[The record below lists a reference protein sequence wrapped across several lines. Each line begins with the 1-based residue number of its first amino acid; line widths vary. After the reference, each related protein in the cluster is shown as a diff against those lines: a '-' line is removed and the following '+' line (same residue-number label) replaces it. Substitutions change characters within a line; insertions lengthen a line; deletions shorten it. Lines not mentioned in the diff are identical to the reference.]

1 MPYANPPAS
10 LKGAALGS
18 LDGRVAI
25 VTGGARG
32 IGRAYCLGLARD
44 GAAVVVADLNDPDPV
59 VAEIEGSTG
68 SGAAAGVRVDVSDKA
83 SADAMARVVAERY
96 GRIDVLVNNAGY
108 MTQATQLPFDE
119 LDVDEWD
126 KPFQVNVRGSWL
138 CASAV
143 APAMRR
149 QNYGKIIN
157 VSSMTVVD
165 GTETLVHY
173 LSSKAAIV
181 GLTRGLARELGAY
194 NIAVNTVTPDYIP
207 HDRDYDARQ
216 PPGQGQRIIARRC
229 IKREE
234 VPEDMVGVVVFLAGQ
249 GSDFITGQNFAVN
262 GGSAF
267 L

>member
-1 MPYANPPAS
+1 MS

-18 LDGRVAI
+18 LDDRVAI

-32 IGRAYCLGLARD
+32 IGRSYCLGLARE
-44 GAAVVVADLNDPDPV
+44 GAVVAVADLNDPRQV
-59 VAEIEGSTG
+59 VEEIEA
-68 SGAAAGVRVDVSDKA
+68 SGGKGAIGVRVDVSDKA
-83 SADAMARVVAERY
+83 SAHAMAREVTERY

-108 MTQATQLPFDE
+108 MTEATQLPFDE
-119 LDVDEWD
+119 LEVDEWD

-143 APAMRR
+143 AATMRQ

-157 VSSMTVVD
+157 ISSMTVVD

-173 LSSKAAIV
+173 LSSKAAII
-181 GLTRGLARELGAY
+181 GLTRGLARELGAF

-216 PPGQGQRIIARRC
+216 PPGQGERIIARRC
-229 IKREE
+229 IKREQI
-234 VPEDMVGVVVFLAGQ
+234 PEDMVGVVVFLAGH

>member
-1 MPYANPPAS
+1 V
-10 LKGAALGS
+10 GS

-32 IGRAYCLGLARD
+32 IGRAYCLGLAGE
-44 GAAVVVADLNDPDPV
+44 GAIVVVADINDPHQV
-59 VAEIEGSTG
+59 VKEVEASPG
-68 SGAAAGVRVDVSDKA
+68 SGAAMGVRVDVSDKA
-83 SADAMARVVAERY
+83 SVDEMARAVVGRY
-96 GRIDVLVNNAGY
+96 GRIDVLINNAGY
-108 MTQATQLPFDE
+108 MTEATQLPFDQ
-119 LDVDEWD
+119 LGVDDWD

-143 APAMRR
+143 AATMRQ

-165 GTETLVHY
+165 GTETLLHY

-181 GLTRGLARELGAY
+181 GLSRGLARELGAF

-216 PPGQGQRIIARRC
+216 PPGQGERIIARRC

-234 VPEDMVGVVVFLAGQ
+234 APEDMVGVILFLAGG
-249 GSDFITGQNFAVN
+249 GSNFITGQNFAVN

>member
-1 MPYANPPAS
+1 
-10 LKGAALGS
+10 LGS

-32 IGRAYCLGLARD
+32 IGRAYCLGLARE
-44 GAAVVVADLNDPDPV
+44 GAAVAVADLNDPHQV
-59 VAEIEGSTG
+59 VEEIEASGG
-68 SGAAAGVRVDVSDKA
+68 SGVAMGLRVDVSDKT
-83 SADAMARVVAERY
+83 SAYAMARAVVERY
-96 GRIDVLVNNAGY
+96 GRIDILVNNAGY
-108 MTQATQLPFDE
+108 MTEATQLPFDK
-119 LDVDEWD
+119 LAVDEWD

-138 CASAV
+138 CAGAV
-143 APAMRR
+143 AETMRQ

-157 VSSMTVVD
+157 ISSMTVVD

-173 LSSKAAIV
+173 LSSKAAII
-181 GLTRGLARELGAY
+181 GLTRGLARELGAF

-216 PPGQGQRIIARRC
+216 PPGQGEWIVARRC

>member
-1 MPYANPPAS
+1 M
-10 LKGAALGS
+10 GS

-32 IGRAYCLGLARD
+32 IGRAYCLGLAHE
-44 GAAVVVADLNDPDPV
+44 GAIVVVADLNDPRQV
-59 VAEIEGSTG
+59 VEEIEASRG
-68 SGAAAGVRVDVSDKA
+68 SGAAMGVRVDVSDKA
-83 SADAMARVVAERY
+83 SAHAMARVAIERY
-96 GRIDVLVNNAGY
+96 GRIDILINNAGY
-108 MTQATQLPFDE
+108 MTAATQLPFDKLE
-119 LDVDEWD
+119 VEEWD

-143 APAMRR
+143 AAAMRQ

-157 VSSMTVVD
+157 ISSMTVVD

-173 LSSKAAIV
+173 LSSKAAII
-181 GLTRGLARELGAY
+181 GLTRGLARELGTF

-207 HDRDYDARQ
+207 HDRDYDSRQ
-216 PPGQGQRIIARRC
+216 PEGQGEWIIARRC
-229 IKREE
+229 FKREQ
-234 VPEDMVGVVVFLAGQ
+234 VPEDMVGVVVFLAGR

>member
-1 MPYANPPAS
+1 M
-10 LKGAALGS
+10 GS

-32 IGRAYCLGLARD
+32 IGRAYCLGLARE
-44 GAAVVVADLNDPDPV
+44 GAVIVVADLGDSSEV
-59 VAEIEGSTG
+59 VKEIEASAGDGKATG
-68 SGAAAGVRVDVSDKA
+68 VHVDVSDKA
-83 SADAMARVVAERY
+83 SVDSMAREAIERH
-96 GRIDVLVNNAGY
+96 GRIDILVNNAGY
-108 MTQATQLPFDE
+108 MTEAAQLPFDE
-119 LDVDEWD
+119 LDIAEWD

-143 APAMRR
+143 AATMRQ

-157 VSSMTVVD
+157 ISSMTVVD
-165 GTETLVHY
+165 GTETLVHD

-181 GLTRGLARELGAY
+181 GLTRGLARELGAF

-216 PPGQGQRIIARRC
+216 PPGQGDRIVARRC
-229 IKREE
+229 FKREE
-234 VPEDMVGVVVFLAGQ
+234 VPEDMVGVVVFLAGP
-249 GSDFITGQNFAVN
+249 GSDFITGQNIAVN

>member
-1 MPYANPPAS
+1 M
-10 LKGAALGS
+10 GS

-32 IGRAYCLGLARD
+32 IGRAYCLGLAGE
-44 GAAVVVADLNDPDPV
+44 GAVVVVADLNDPHQV
-59 VAEIEGSTG
+59 VKEVEASAG
-68 SGAAAGVRVDVSDKA
+68 SGAAMGVHVDVSDKA
-83 SADAMARVVAERY
+83 SVYEMARAAVERY

-108 MTQATQLPFDE
+108 MTEATQLPFDE
-119 LDVDEWD
+119 LGVDDWD

-143 APAMRR
+143 AATMRQ

-157 VSSMTVVD
+157 ISSMTMVD

-181 GLTRGLARELGAY
+181 GLTRGLARELGAF

-216 PPGQGQRIIARRC
+216 PPGQGERIIARRC

-234 VPEDMVGVVVFLAGQ
+234 VPEDMVGVILFLAGG

>member
-1 MPYANPPAS
+1 M
-10 LKGAALGS
+10 GS
-18 LDGRVAI
+18 LDGRVAV

-32 IGRAYCLGLARD
+32 IGRAYCLGLARE
-44 GAAVVVADLNDPDPV
+44 GAAVVVADLDDPSEV
-59 VAEIEGSTG
+59 VGEIEAGG
-68 SGAAAGVRVDVSDKA
+68 SGTAMGVRVDVSDKA
-83 SADAMARVVAERY
+83 SVDAMARAVTERHA
-96 GRIDVLVNNAGY
+96 RIDVLVNNAGY
-108 MTQATQLPFDE
+108 MTNAAQLPFDE
-119 LDVDEWD
+119 IDVAEWD
-126 KPFQVNVRGSWL
+126 RPFQVNVRGSWL

-143 APAMRR
+143 AAIMRR

-173 LSSKAAIV
+173 LSSKAAII
-181 GLTRGLARELGAY
+181 GLTRGLARELGAF

-216 PPGQGQRIIARRC
+216 PPGQGDRIIARRC
-229 IKREE
+229 FKREQ
-234 VPEDMVGVVVFLAGQ
+234 VPQDMVGVVVFLAGP
-249 GSDFITGQNFAVN
+249 GADFITGQNIAVN

>member
-1 MPYANPPAS
+1 V
-10 LKGAALGS
+10 GS

-32 IGRAYCLGLARD
+32 IGRAYCLGLAGE
-44 GAAVVVADLNDPDPV
+44 GAAVVVADLNDPHQV
-59 VAEIEGSTG
+59 VKEVEASAG
-68 SGAAAGVRVDVSDKA
+68 SGAAMSARVDVSDKA
-83 SADAMARVVAERY
+83 SVQEMARAVVERY
-96 GRIDVLVNNAGY
+96 GRIDVLVNNAGF
-108 MTQATQLPFDE
+108 MTEATQLPFDE
-119 LDVDEWD
+119 LDVDDWD

-143 APAMRR
+143 AATMRQ

-157 VSSMTVVD
+157 ISSMTMVD

-181 GLTRGLARELGAY
+181 GLTRGLARELGAF

-216 PPGQGQRIIARRC
+216 PPGQGALIIARRC

-234 VPEDMVGVVVFLAGQ
+234 VPEDMVGVVLFLAGQ
-249 GSDFITGQNFAVN
+249 GSDFITGQNIAVN

>member
-1 MPYANPPAS
+1 V
-10 LKGAALGS
+10 GS

-32 IGRAYCLGLARD
+32 IGRAYCLGLASE
-44 GAAVVVADLNDPDPV
+44 GATVVVADLNDPHQV
-59 VAEIEGSTG
+59 VKEVEASAGN
-68 SGAAAGVRVDVSDKA
+68 GAAMGVRVDVSDKA
-83 SADAMARVVAERY
+83 SVHEMARAVVERY

-108 MTQATQLPFDE
+108 MTEATQLPFDE
-119 LDVDEWD
+119 LDVDDWD

-143 APAMRR
+143 AATMRQ

-181 GLTRGLARELGAY
+181 GLTRGLARELGDF

-216 PPGQGQRIIARRC
+216 PPGQGARIIARRC

-234 VPEDMVGVVVFLAGQ
+234 VPEDMVGVVVFLAGH
-249 GSDFITGQNFAVN
+249 GSDFITGQNIAVN